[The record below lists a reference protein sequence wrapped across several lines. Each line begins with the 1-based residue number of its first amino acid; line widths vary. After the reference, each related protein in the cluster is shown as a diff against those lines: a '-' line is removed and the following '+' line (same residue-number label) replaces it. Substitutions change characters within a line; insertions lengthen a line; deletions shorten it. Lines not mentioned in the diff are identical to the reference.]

1 MHPIALQ
8 LFYLFTFAA
17 ISPVL
22 AAYCKLSPSDKSW
35 PSPEE
40 WSGLN
45 KSIEGT
51 LLRTIPVASSCYPG
65 NPFDSPYNCSDVTK
79 HWSYAA
85 YHSAWPE
92 STDYSIYS
100 NNSCVPP
107 GADGYSKEKRCSID
121 GLPQYIVNAT
131 TENQVSTAMAWAYR
145 KGIRTVIKSTGHDL
159 GGRSTGAYA
168 ISIWTHN
175 FNQIQHLL
183 AWRVPG
189 SNETA
194 DVVVAGG
201 GNNWGSVGTVAHQVK
216 RTVVGGEDATVGLG
230 GLILNGGHGLLSS
243 HYGLASD
250 QVLQV
255 TVITTDGRR
264 LVANDEENQDLFWA
278 VRGAGGG
285 QFGVVT
291 EFILKT
297 HPVPAS
303 VVTGSLTFYPRH
315 KSNESENA
323 SWAAL
328 AETVAQIPDLM
339 DTGITGTVTSV
350 TGEQAVSLL
359 GLSEAVPGAAVFVS
373 LTSYNSTTESMNAT
387 LHELESQITE
397 GHHPHLNL
405 TLTPPTSQSYW
416 SFTKPNYLA
425 SQSAG
430 STSLLTSRLLGRPE
444 LFSLKRENLIDYLQ
458 QISVAQDTEKGS
470 MLLFGMQAGLGPA
483 NVPEKRRGSVLPAW
497 RTAYAHVMA
506 YGASVNA
513 TGDPRQALAAGAQWY
528 ETVKEPVWRNW
539 APSSG
544 AYMNEGNPFT
554 STWKH
559 DFYGENYD
567 RLLETKLK
575 YDPIG
580 SIFVWSGIGS
590 DMWNYDLH
598 SGLLCRVD

>member
-1 MHPIALQ
+1 ML
-8 LFYLFTFAA
+8 T
-17 ISPVL
+17 S
-22 AAYCKLSPSDKSW
+22 
-35 PSPEE
+35 
-40 WSGLN
+40 
-45 KSIEGT
+45 
-51 LLRTIPVASSCYPG
+51 
-65 NPFDSPYNCSDVTK
+65 
-79 HWSYAA
+79 
-85 YHSAWPE
+85 
-92 STDYSIYS
+92 
-100 NNSCVPP
+100 
-107 GADGYSKEKRCSID
+107 
-121 GLPQYIVNAT
+121 LP
-131 TENQVSTAMAWAYR
+131 
-145 KGIRTVIKSTGHDL
+145 
-159 GGRSTGAYA
+159 RSTGAYA
-168 ISIWTHN
+168 LSIWTHN
-175 FNQIQHLL
+175 FNHVQHLR

-194 DVVVAGG
+194 DVLVSGG
-201 GNNWGSVGTVAHQVK
+201 GNNWGSVDTVAHRVN

-230 GLILNGGHGLLSS
+230 GLIQNGGHGLLSS

-291 EFILKT
+291 EFVLKT
-297 HPVPAS
+297 HPVPVN

-328 AETVAQIPDLM
+328 AETAAQIPNLM

-350 TGEQAVSLL
+350 TGESAISLL
-359 GLSEAVPGAAVFVS
+359 GLSEAVPGVAVFVS
-373 LTSYNSTTESMNAT
+373 LISYNSTTESMNAT
-387 LHELESQITE
+387 LHRLASQITE
-397 GHHPHLNL
+397 GRHSHLNL
-405 TLTPPTSQSYW
+405 TLTRPTSQSYW

-430 STSLLTSRLLGRPE
+430 SMSLFTSRLLGRPE
-444 LFSLKRENLIDYLQ
+444 LSNLPREDLIHYPQ

-483 NVPEKRRGSVLPAW
+483 NVPEKRRGGVLPAW

-513 TGDPRQALAAGAQWY
+513 AGDPSQSLAAAAEWY
-528 ETVKEPVWRNW
+528 ETAKEPIWRDW
-539 APSSG
+539 APNSG

-554 STWKH
+554 STWKR

-567 RLLETKLK
+567 RLLEVKHK
-575 YDPIG
+575 YDPTEIL
-580 SIFVWSGIGS
+580 FVWSGVGS

-598 SGLLCRVD
+598 SGLLCRVE